1 MLTLDKIY
9 HAAFVL
15 KDVARKTDLI
25 EAPKLS
31 KDCQLYLKTENLQ
44 ATGSFKVRGAYY
56 KISQLS
62 EEESAKGVIA
72 CSAGNHAQGVAL
84 AATRRGIR
92 SIVCMPDGAPLMKV
106 ENTKNLGAEVC
117 LVPGTY
123 DEAHDKAVQ
132 LQKEYDMTFIH
143 PYDDEQVIAGQGTI
157 GLEILDQLPDVDAV
171 VVPVGGG
178 GLISGIAFA
187 IKTLRPEVKVYGVQ
201 AEGAPAIAN
210 SFRAGERKP
219 SDSVHTI
226 ADGIAVKTPGE
237 KTFEYIQKYVDR
249 VVTVSDDE
257 IASAVLLLLERCKQ
271 VVETSGA
278 APLAAVLNNK
288 VDVKGKK
295 VVCVLSGGNIDVSF
309 IHKIVEKGLITR
321 CRQLKFSVLMP
332 DAPGALERFAHIVA
346 QQNANI
352 ISFQHDRVQTD
363 LEIGEAIIH
372 VVCELGGVEH
382 AKRLIDTLSREG
394 YKVFTSQI

>member
-1 MLTLDKIY
+1 M
-9 HAAFVL
+9 
-15 KDVARKTDLI
+15 
-25 EAPKLS
+25 
-31 KDCQLYLKTENLQ
+31 
-44 ATGSFKVRGAYY
+44 
-56 KISQLS
+56 
-62 EEESAKGVIA
+62 
-72 CSAGNHAQGVAL
+72 
-84 AATRRGIR
+84 
-92 SIVCMPDGAPLMKV
+92 
-106 ENTKNLGAEVC
+106 
-117 LVPGTY
+117 
-123 DEAHDKAVQ
+123 
-132 LQKEYDMTFIH
+132 
-143 PYDDEQVIAGQGTI
+143 AGQGTI
-157 GLEILDQLPDVDAV
+157 ALEILRDLPFVDMIF
-171 VVPVGGG
+171 VPAGGG
-178 GLISGIAFA
+178 GLISGVAACAKQINPR
-187 IKTLRPEVKVYGVQ
+187 IQIIGVQ

-210 SFRAGERKP
+210 SFRAGERMP

-257 IASAVLLLLERCKQ
+257 IGSAVLLLLERCKQ

-372 VVCELGGVEH
+372 VVCELGGVDH